1 MTATG
6 GRPSPLPAAAPRTL
20 PCHPAPH
27 TCRDASIPVPT
38 WWLSPSPLGPFSN
51 GLDFNT
57 SNLFSCSQP
66 KGAAARQSQ
75 PLGSICPFSPPA
87 HSCQT
92 SALTETS
99 KACPVSSPGSDTA
112 STRRKDADNHWELQ
126 KPAEVPE
133 STATGPPGQAGQ
145 SVGQNCACQR
155 YPLPQAPW
163 GTGLRS
169 GQPVQMTS
177 LLTPPLPSSANSG

>member
-38 WWLSPSPLGPFSN
+38 WWLSPSPPGPFSN

-66 KGAAARQSQ
+66 EGTAARQSQ

-92 SALTETS
+92 GALTEMS
-99 KACPVSSPGSDTA
+99 RACPVSSPGSDTA
-112 STRRKDADNHWELQ
+112 STRRKDADNGGSSRNRLKYRSPPPLGRLDKLVSLWARTA
-126 KPAEVPE
+126 PARGTLFPR
-133 STATGPPGQAGQ
+133 PPGGQ
-145 SVGQNCACQR
+145 
-155 YPLPQAPW
+155 
-163 GTGLRS
+163 T
-169 GQPVQMTS
+169 
-177 LLTPPLPSSANSG
+177 